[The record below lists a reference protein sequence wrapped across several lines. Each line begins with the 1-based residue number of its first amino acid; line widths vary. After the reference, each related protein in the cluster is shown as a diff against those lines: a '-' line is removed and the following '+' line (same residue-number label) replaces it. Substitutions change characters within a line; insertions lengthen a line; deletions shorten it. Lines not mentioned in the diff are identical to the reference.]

1 MIIDTR
7 QWHPSLT
14 SFVVQPVV
22 VFRDDCC
29 KAWLFQHTKLQHQA
43 HLDRV
48 HQKWHQVRH
57 SGVECVHQIWL
68 PPKLSHFRTFVCRP
82 TNNRAT
88 TRPNIR
94 LILHR
99 FGQTDKSSYYIVS
112 LLLTCAG
119 ARNIIYTN
127 KLTRKGLN
135 IFQSNFEYPVIFWS
149 NSEYSVTW
157 AVTRACQT

>member
-1 MIIDTR
+1 MSTL
-7 QWHPSLT
+7 ST
-14 SFVVQPVV
+14 VSTVVARCYLHLRWYFYCTGLCATYCTGVCTKDMTLVV
-22 VFRDDCC
+22 CAPDM
-29 KAWLFQHTKLQHQA
+29 AA
-43 HLDRV
+43 A
-48 HQKWHQVRH
+48 
-57 SGVECVHQIWL
+57 
-68 PPKLSHFRTFVCRP
+68 PKLSHFRTFVCRP

-99 FGQTDKSSYYIVS
+99 FGQTDNSSHYIGS

-157 AVTRACQT
+157 PVTRAWQT